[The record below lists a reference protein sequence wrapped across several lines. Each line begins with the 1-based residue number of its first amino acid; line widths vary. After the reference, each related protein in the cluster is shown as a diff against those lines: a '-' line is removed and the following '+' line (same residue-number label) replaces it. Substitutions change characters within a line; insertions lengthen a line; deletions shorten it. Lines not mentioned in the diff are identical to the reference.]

1 MPERFRRRPVPLKRR
16 IRGGG
21 GRRIIVPQAEDRQ
34 IRLHRRDLVRREF
47 VREDPWWFTLHRRG
61 PKRTDVGE
69 DPLEARAVSKEQ
81 IHGTLPE
88 RIMYLALIRVMHFSP
103 EQDFDFQ
110 SSLEGGRLEL
120 GGIVA
125 DFLFPYLHI
134 IINPLGP
141 THDHFLQSQ
150 KDKEQRGILEEMG
163 YTYWEV
169 EDDIVYN
176 EFLLED
182 WLRRHFNLAS
192 GRGGGGIS
200 GSGPEHSGDQDEGID
215 PYLLELVYAQ
225 VQMAEQKL
233 DDLFTSL
240 PALLS

>member
-21 GRRIIVPQAEDRQ
+21 GRRIIIPQAEDRPL
-34 IRLHRRDLVRREF
+34 RLHRRDLVRREF
-47 VREDPWWFTLHRRG
+47 LREDPHWWTLHRRG
-61 PKRTDVGE
+61 PKRTDVGA
-69 DPLEARAVSKEQ
+69 DPLEERAVSKEQ
-81 IHGTLPE
+81 VHGTLPE
-88 RIMYLALIRVMHFSP
+88 RIMYLALIRVMHFVP
-103 EQDFDFQ
+103 NADFDFQ
-110 SSLEGGRLEL
+110 SGLEGGRIEL

-125 DFLFPYLHI
+125 DFLFPNLKI

-176 EFLLED
+176 EFSLED
-182 WLRRHFNLAS
+182 WLRRHFGLAS

-200 GSGPEHSGDQDEGID
+200 GSGPEHSPDEDEGFD
-215 PYLLELVYAQ
+215 FALLERIL
-225 VQMAEQKL
+225 
-233 DDLFTSL
+233 
-240 PALLS
+240 ALLNVINDQVDAFTGSLAVGG